1 MSCFPLSASITARG
15 SLLTRPVLIKA
26 LPLVRHCDACTML
39 ALLVELT
46 FYSGAGGHQGRP
58 GQEGRRKPTLK
69 MKEGCQGD
77 LGERRVTGTSVKVLG

>member
-1 MSCFPLSASITARG
+1 
-15 SLLTRPVLIKA
+15 
-26 LPLVRHCDACTML
+26 ML